1 MFQFYLF
8 QLFRN
13 HILDS
18 GAEWT
23 REDGRI
29 TRVSKSCLED
39 LLKKDSAEGEIRKL
53 YKITDDHLYCVGTA
67 RQRVK
72 PAVQLLSSSVAN
84 AFCEAG
90 DIDKGELIQIIDD
103 WFDVF
108 DSRTRYHSSK
118 QLKNALGVHEE
129 KQVNALNKMLSLMKN
144 ITFGGKL
151 KPFMKGIIASTKSLL
166 ALWDDLKGRGW
177 SFICTHNLNQ
187 DILELYFSNIRSLC
201 GTSDHPRANNFGSR
215 FRILM
220 LSSNCMK
227 VLINQANVSPAEN
240 NDEQEWTIFS
250 LGDGASD
257 DFMEESNDGLIDLG
271 DEEDLE
277 RELGNTTDKGS
288 LQYISGFIA
297 HKVSSYYTEQKSKNV
312 ASYLFSMDCQPGLLK
327 KAPGSGDRVV
337 LAVVWGL

>member
-23 REDGRI
+23 REDGSI

-39 LLKKDSAEGEIRKL
+39 LLKKDSAEGEIAKL
-53 YKITDDHLYCVGTA
+53 YKITDDHLYCVGTE

-84 AFCEAG
+84 ALCEAG

-187 DILELYFSNIRSLC
+187 DILELFFSNIRSLC

-227 VLINQANVSPAEN
+227 VLINGANVGMWPLLRTMMSRSGPC
-240 NDEQEWTIFS
+240 S
-250 LGDGASD
+250 VSV
-257 DFMEESNDGLIDLG
+257 M
-271 DEEDLE
+271 
-277 RELGNTTDKGS
+277 DK
-288 LQYISGFIA
+288 LM
-297 HKVSSYYTEQKSKNV
+297 SS
-312 ASYLFSMDCQPGLLK
+312 
-327 KAPGSGDRVV
+327 
-337 LAVVWGL
+337 